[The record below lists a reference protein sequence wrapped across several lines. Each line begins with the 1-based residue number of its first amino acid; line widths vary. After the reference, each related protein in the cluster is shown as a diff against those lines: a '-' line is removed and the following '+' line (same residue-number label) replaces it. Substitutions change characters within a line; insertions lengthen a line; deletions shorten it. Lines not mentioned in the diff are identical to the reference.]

1 MTLAKIYS
9 AQVNLLNAHIVEV
22 EVDISRG
29 LHAFSVV
36 GLPDKAVEEARDRV
50 GAAIKHS
57 GFTSPKQKNQK
68 VVISLA
74 PAELKKEGSGF
85 DVAMAL
91 GYLLASKEIQFSPK
105 QKLFLGELSLSGD
118 VRPVRGVLPIVR
130 EAQRQGFTEI
140 YVPKENA
147 VEAALIEDITIYP
160 VSTLKEL
167 IVHLDTKQEGAGK
180 RPSTKLTVQPKTVPR
195 TEQPPHAIDLAD
207 IRGQEAAK
215 RGLEIAAAGGH
226 NIALYGPPGTG
237 KTLLARA
244 LCGLLPAL
252 AFEEMLEVTSIHSV
266 THTLGGDLITHPPFR
281 SPHHTSSHVA
291 VVGGGT
297 TPRPGEVTLA
307 HRGVL
312 FLDELPEFERRVLE
326 GLREPLEDRVVSIS
340 RARGSAQFPAS
351 FILIAA
357 FNPCPC
363 GNFGSEKAC
372 RCSPLEVERY
382 RKKLSGP
389 LMDRVD
395 MWIEVGHIDFETLT
409 KGARG
414 GSSEGAR
421 TRIKAARD
429 RQLERFSEGRIK
441 LNSEMNVRELESH
454 IALTPETERI
464 LAQAMSNLNLSPRSY
479 HRVLKLS
486 RTIADLAGETDIT
499 KDHVLEA
506 LQYRPKAHSS

>member
-1 MTLAKIYS
+1 MSPAKVYS
-9 AQVNLLNAHIVEV
+9 AQVSLLQAHLIEV

-29 LHAFSVV
+29 LHAFSIV
-36 GLPDKAVEEARDRV
+36 GLPDKAVEEARDRI

-91 GYLLASKEIQFSPK
+91 GYLLATKDIAFDARK
-105 QKLFLGELSLSGD
+105 KLFLGELSLAGEI
-118 VRPVRGVLPIVR
+118 RPIRGILPMTKL
-130 EAQRQGFTEI
+130 AQAHGFTEMF
-140 YVPKENA
+140 VPKENA
-147 VEAALIEDITIYP
+147 AEAGLISGITVYPASTLAELIEHLNTKHDSEKKLRKLTPQPQTLLQYRKP
-160 VSTLKEL
+160 ESTL
-167 IVHLDTKQEGAGK
+167 
-180 RPSTKLTVQPKTVPR
+180 
-195 TEQPPHAIDLAD
+195 DLSD
-207 IRGQEAAK
+207 IRGQETAK

-244 LCGLLPAL
+244 LCGLLPPL
-252 AFEEMLEVTSIHSV
+252 TFEETLEVTSIHSV
-266 THTLGGDLITHPPFR
+266 TRTLEALISHPPFR

-291 VVGGGT
+291 VVGGGA
-297 TPRPGEVTLA
+297 TPKPGEVTLA

-312 FLDELPEFERRVLE
+312 FLDEFPEFERRVVE
-326 GLREPLEDRVVSIS
+326 ALREPLEDRVVSIS

-363 GNFGSEKAC
+363 GNFGSQKAC
-372 RCSPLEVERY
+372 RCSAHDVERY

-389 LMDRVD
+389 LMDRID
-395 MWIEVGHIDFETLT
+395 MWIEVGHIDFDTLT
-409 KGARG
+409 KKKATE
-414 GSSEGAR
+414 SSAAVLA
-421 TRIKAARD
+421 RIKIARD
-429 RQLERFSEGRIK
+429 VQEKRFGKSSHNR
-441 LNSEMNVRELESH
+441 LNSGMSVRDLDIHIHISAEVEQELS
-454 IALTPETERI
+454 R
-464 LAQAMSNLNLSPRSY
+464 AMARLNLSPRAY

-486 RTIADLAGETDIT
+486 RTIADLAEREEIALP
-499 KDHVLEA
+499 HVLEA
-506 LQYRPKAHSS
+506 LQYRPKQHAEI

>member
-1 MTLAKIYS
+1 MNLAKVYS
-9 AQVNLLNAHIVEV
+9 AQVSLLHAHIVEV

-36 GLPDKAVEEARDRV
+36 GLPDKAVEEARDRI

-85 DVAMAL
+85 DVAMAI
-91 GYLLASKEIQFSPK
+91 GYLLATKDISFAPQK
-105 QKLFLGELSLSGD
+105 KLFLGELSLGGNI
-118 VRPVRGVLPIVR
+118 RRIRGTLPIVR
-130 EAQRQGFTEI
+130 EAQKEGFEEI
-140 YVPKENA
+140 YVPTENA
-147 VEAALIEDITIYP
+147 GEAALIEGITVYP
-160 VSTLKEL
+160 VKTLSEL
-167 IVHLDTKQEGAGK
+167 IEHLNTKRVEGERAPRK
-180 RPSTKLTVQPKTVPR
+180 IEPQPKTVVSHHKEH
-195 TEQPPHAIDLAD
+195 TGMDLAD

-244 LCGLLPAL
+244 LCGLLPPL
-252 AFEEMLEVTSIHSV
+252 AFEEMLEVTSIHSIA
-266 THTLGGDLITHPPFR
+266 HTLSENLIAHPPFR

-291 VVGGGT
+291 IVGGGT
-297 TPRPGEVTLA
+297 FPKPGEVTLA

-340 RARGSAQFPAS
+340 RARGSAQFPAN
-351 FILIAA
+351 FILVAA

-363 GNFGSEKAC
+363 GNFGSKKTC
-372 RCSPLEVERY
+372 RCSPIEVERY

-389 LMDRVD
+389 LLDRVD
-395 MWIEVGHIDFETLT
+395 MWIEVGHIDFDTLT
-409 KGARG
+409 TNKPAENSHAAGQRVAEAR
-414 GSSEGAR
+414 EMQ
-421 TRIKAARD
+421 KK
-429 RQLERFSEGRIK
+429 RFKDSPTTKI
-441 LNSEMNVRELESH
+441 NSEMNIRELE
-454 IALTPETERI
+454 AYVQLKAETEGI
-464 LAQAMSNLNLSPRSY
+464 LSKAVNSLGLSARSY

-486 RTIADLAGETDIT
+486 RTIADLAHARDVTR
-499 KDHVLEA
+499 DHVLEA
-506 LQYRPKAHSS
+506 LQYRPKQTS